1 MLHEKTL
8 TRRIGMRSGSLIS
21 CVLTLTVFLAAA
33 GAVAVEKKAPPKLP
47 EGAHGFSGTV
57 QGKVV
62 SIKGTRFFLDIEK
75 VVNVWKNNKA
85 EDPES
90 LAGTKTMVVAR
101 QKEGKHANFV
111 KTLKVDEELTIELRH
126 EKGNTLNIL
135 ELNEEQRKRA
145 DGAQ

>member
-1 MLHEKTL
+1 
-8 TRRIGMRSGSLIS
+8 MRTGSLE
-21 CVLTLTVFLAAA
+21 CVLTIAMLLAAA
-33 GAVAVEKKAPPKLP
+33 SAVAAEKKAPPKLP

-62 SIKGTRFFLDIEK
+62 SVQGTRFVLDVEK
-75 VVNVWKNNKA
+75 VLNVWKNNEA

-90 LAGTKTMVVAR
+90 LAGTKIVVVAKK
-101 QKEGKHANFV
+101 QEGKHARFV
-111 KTLKVDEELTIELRH
+111 KTLKVDEVISIELRQ

-145 DGAQ
+145 DGAE